1 MQQRQHTT
9 RTYSANNVNQANL
22 APAPHSPTVI
32 NPSGSTP
39 PFFRNSSGKSL
50 ADLTM
55 AEAPAQTPPPRNFDS
70 NALTE
75 TESKAVTDL
84 LNYLREN
91 SYAYDSHVELINL
104 LHKGLIAHTYPP
116 PESGDDRPRD
126 PKTYAFL
133 TELRQARE
141 AMDTRFA
148 VGEDLFVDW
157 LTDEM
162 LLASSAEERIA
173 VTELCQKAV
182 QDEPASIKLWR
193 IYANWVSSNYAA
205 CNNIEGADQSKWT
218 EEDKEMCRELFSRDM
233 IPDVLEQG
241 IKATQWQ
248 IDESHVLWNWFAEL
262 VREDFPASPSRQD
275 IERVHNMFL
284 QRLQIPH
291 AKWDET
297 AQTFW
302 PFISQYE
309 ESNWEAAMA
318 ETNELAAPAKQ
329 QMGLREVHEL
339 DLQRALNSGD
349 KLAAFNEFKRYL
361 QWEKKQDKKQ
371 KKRAPFE
378 SELTCALY
386 ERALLRFPTF
396 VDWWLDYFDFV
407 TSSDTS
413 VSTLPLLERATR
425 HCPWSGDLW
434 ARRILQQDVEKKP
447 HDDIETT
454 KHRATNSG
462 LLDVGGLEE
471 LVKVLQ
477 QWCSYLRRHAF
488 TARSSEDD
496 FDTAEVG
503 ITMALEDVQQAGKK
517 LYGKDF
523 HGDPLFR
530 LETIHIKFLSEGK
543 RFDDARGIYEALVK
557 HHKDSADFWFAYY
570 KFELFLWGHQRLSD
584 AHRVETDDNVPAR
597 ATAVL
602 QQALAQWNLDQP
614 ERILSLYL
622 NHFQQHE
629 SGERLQSALVDAR
642 EFSKHLAIKRAK
654 EAEVAA
660 EQAAQ
665 IATAQAAGN
674 EANASAGDKRKRD
687 EEKLPNGHSEKKSK
701 TEKGSTPTG
710 DLGEPSASA
719 SAQIKRDRENNTITV
734 KNLPADVQEKDIKK
748 FFRDVGAP
756 LSIGIIQDKSGDT
769 ATATVEFESHED
781 VLAAKTR
788 NGKELNGNEVHIQSG
803 SNSTLYVANYPP
815 EYDEAAIRKL
825 FESYGDIVGVRFPS
839 LKYNS
844 RRRFCYV
851 SFLTSDMA
859 RAAEA
864 ALDDKM
870 LDGNHKLLAK
880 LSDPDAKKQRSG
892 AQAEGRE
899 LIVKNIERS
908 APDKEITKFFE
919 QYGTVVSINSVKLVN
934 GKKTGTAF
942 IVFSSADEAAA
953 ALAANNKPF
962 HDRILHVEIASSKGR
977 AAPLDRARKEDV
989 IVKQPTSASPE
1000 PGATNGRRGSD
1011 ISMTS
1016 STPAANEENWK
1027 TARERKI
1034 AIFNL
1039 PDTVND
1045 ARIRAAMEKHG
1056 PLVKIQMRRQDQ
1068 GAIVEFANVQDAFNV
1083 RQGVDCSALGAEVRT
1098 GDVADLLAKVKKRQ
1112 GEQGPAAAAGTSMA
1126 PPSIAR
1132 PGQRGGRRGGLG
1144 FKRGGGF
1151 GSGKSGG
1158 DEGGGSA
1165 KSNAD
1170 FRSMFVKGKEDAEK
1184 GD

>member
-1 MQQRQHTT
+1 MQTT
-9 RTYSANNVNQANL
+9 RHYSANHIRHGDIGS
-22 APAPHSPTVI
+22 APPSPAVA
-32 NPSGSTP
+32 NPSATAP
-39 PFFRNSSGKSL
+39 PLFRNSSNRSM

-55 AEAPAQTPPPRNFDS
+55 AEAPVQTPPPRNFDS
-70 NALTE
+70 VALTE
-75 TESKAVTDL
+75 AESKAVTDL
-84 LNYLREN
+84 LGYLGEN
-91 SYAYDSHVELINL
+91 SYAYDSHIELINL

-116 PESGDDRPRD
+116 PEAGDDTPRD
-126 PKTYAFL
+126 PKAYAFM

-148 VGEDLFVDW
+148 VGEDLWVDW
-157 LTDEM
+157 LTDEI
-162 LLASSAEERIA
+162 LLASTLDERIA

-182 QDEPASIKLWR
+182 QDEPASIRLWR
-193 IYANWVSSNYAA
+193 LYANWVSSNYMA
-205 CNNIEGADQSKWT
+205 CHDLEGSDQSKWT
-218 EEDKEMCRELFSRDM
+218 ADDNEMGRELFTRDM
-233 IPDVLEQG
+233 ILDVLEQG

-262 VREDFPASPSRQD
+262 IRETLPEQPSRQD
-275 IERVHNMFL
+275 IQRVHNMFL
-284 QRLQIPH
+284 ERLQIPH

-302 PFISQYE
+302 PFISQHE

-329 QMGLREVHEL
+329 SMGLREVHEL
-339 DLQRALNSGD
+339 DLQKAINSGD
-349 KLAAFNEFKRYL
+349 KLASFNEFKRYL
-361 QWEKKQDKKQ
+361 QWEKKQDRKQ

-378 SELTCALY
+378 SELTYALY

-396 VDWWLDYFDFV
+396 VDWWLDYVDFV
-407 TSSDTS
+407 TTS
-413 VSTLPLLERATR
+413 QNSVAALALLERATR

-434 ARRILQQDVEKKP
+434 ARRMLQQDVARKP
-447 HDDIETT
+447 HDEVETT

-462 LLDVGGLEE
+462 LLDVGGMEE

-503 ITMALEDVQQAGKK
+503 ITAALEDVQQAGKK

-530 LETIHIKFLSEGK
+530 LETIHIKFLSEG
-543 RFDDARGIYEALVK
+543 RRIDDARGVYQGLVQ
-557 HHKDSADFWFAYY
+557 HHKDSVDFWLAYY
-570 KFELFLWGHQRLSD
+570 QWELLLWGHQRLSD
-584 AHRVETDDNVPAR
+584 AHRVETEDNVPAR
-597 ATAVL
+597 ATAVMRE
-602 QQALAQWNLDQP
+602 ALAQRNLDQP
-614 ERILSLYL
+614 EKLLNLYL

-629 SGERLQSALVDAR
+629 SGETLQTAFVDAR
-642 EFSKHLAIKRAK
+642 VFSQYLALRRAK
-654 EAEVAA
+654 EAEAAADQAAHVAA
-660 EQAAQ
+660 AQ
-665 IATAQAAGN
+665 ETTS
-674 EANASAGDKRKRD
+674 EANASVGDKRKRD
-687 EEKLPNGHSEKKSK
+687 EEALLNGHSEKKPK
-701 TEKGSTPTG
+701 MEKGATPA
-710 DLGEPSASA
+710 GEFGEASASA

-734 KNLPADVQEKDIKK
+734 KNLPVDVQERDVKK
-748 FFRDVGAP
+748 FFREVGAP
-756 LSIGIIQDKSGDT
+756 LSITIIQDKSGDT
-769 ATATVEFESHED
+769 AYATVEFESQED

-788 NGKELNGNEVHIQSG
+788 NGKELNGHEIHIQSG

-815 EYDEAAIRKL
+815 EYGEGSIRKL
-825 FESYGDIVGVRFPS
+825 FEGYGEIVSVRFPS

-859 RAAEA
+859 RMTEGAMN
-864 ALDDKM
+864 DKM

-899 LIVKNIERS
+899 IIVKNIERS
-908 APDKEITKFFE
+908 ASDHEITKFFE
-919 QYGTVVSINSVKLVN
+919 EFGHVASVNSIKLVN

-942 IVFSSADEAAA
+942 LVFSTADEATA

-962 HDRILHVEIASSKGR
+962 HDRILHVEIASAKGR
-977 AAPLDRARKEDV
+977 AAPMERAKKEDV
-989 IVKQPTSASPE
+989 IVKHATSASPE
-1000 PGATNGRRGSD
+1000 PNGRRGSD
-1011 ISMTS
+1011 VSMS
-1016 STPAANEENWK
+1016 SSAPAPDDSWK

-1045 ARIRAAMEKHG
+1045 ARLQAAMEKYG
-1056 PLVKIQMRRQDQ
+1056 PIVKMQMRRQDQ
-1068 GAIVEFANVQDAFNV
+1068 GAIVEFEHVNDAFNV
-1083 RQGVDCSALGAEVRT
+1083 RQGVDVTALGPEVRT

-1112 GEQGPAAAAGTSMA
+1112 GEQGPVGTASGGMA

-1132 PGQRGGRRGGLG
+1132 PSQRGGRRGGLG
-1144 FKRGGGF
+1144 FKRGGGP
-1151 GSGKSGG
+1151 GTGRSSGG
-1158 DEGGGSA
+1158 GEAAGSA

-1170 FRSMFVKGKEDAEK
+1170 FRSMFMKGKEDAE
-1184 GD
+1184 